1 MIYSFKHSHMQK
13 RVYTLSTLQS
23 RHPWVQQ
30 GTWKRRKSE
39 ENSPQIQSLWGGRE
53 MVLEM
58 KVLTKRSIS
67 TVLVSAMIPPGSHRL
82 NQLLHP
88 SESTYQWLCGVSVSV
103 SAAQWCPPSPW
114 EPPLL
119 PSHVLL
125 SAEWVA
131 MTRYATMN
139 ITKAG
144 FFFFFLLTPN
154 SGMEV
159 FSKMIPVE
167 LDSPA
172 WRYTH
177 KIVAQLLD
185 KTAIYYV
192 VS

>member
-1 MIYSFKHSHMQK
+1 MVYSFKHSHMQK

-23 RHPWVQQ
+23 RHPWVQK

-53 MVLEM
+53 MVLQM

-119 PSHVLL
+119 PSHVPL
-125 SAEWVA
+125 SAEWQWPG
-131 MTRYATMN
+131 MQPWTLQRQ
-139 ITKAG
+139 G
-144 FFFFFLLTPN
+144 LFFIF
-154 SGMEV
+154 
-159 FSKMIPVE
+159 
-167 LDSPA
+167 
-172 WRYTH
+172 
-177 KIVAQLLD
+177 
-185 KTAIYYV
+185 
-192 VS
+192 